1 MIGTM
6 TSLSMLIG
14 RLEVL
19 VDLFSVLWY
28 SLNGLKRRNWIKRCQ
43 FLCRRTVPLLL
54 LFNRIINYY
63 LSVSTK
69 AYMLVLT

>member
-28 SLNGLKRRNWIKRCQ
+28 SLNGLKRRNSIKRCQ
-43 FLCRRTVPLLL
+43 FLCRRAVPLLL
-54 LFNRIINYY
+54 FFNRIINYY
-63 LSVSTK
+63 LSVITK
-69 AYMLVLT
+69 AYMHVLT

>member
-28 SLNGLKRRNWIKRCQ
+28 SLNGLKRRNWIKGCQ
-43 FLCRRTVPLLL
+43 FLCRRAVPLLL
-54 LFNRIINYY
+54 FFNRIINYY
-63 LSVSTK
+63 LSVITK
-69 AYMLVLT
+69 AYMHVLT

>member
-28 SLNGLKRRNWIKRCQ
+28 SLNGLKRRNWIMRCQ

-69 AYMLVLT
+69 AYMHVLT

>member
-43 FLCRRTVPLLL
+43 FLCRRAVPLLRF
-54 LFNRIINYY
+54 FNRIINYY
-63 LSVSTK
+63 LSVITK
-69 AYMLVLT
+69 AYMHVLT

>member
-43 FLCRRTVPLLL
+43 FLCRRAVPLLL
-54 LFNRIINYY
+54 LFNRIINY
-63 LSVSTK
+63 LSVITK
-69 AYMLVLT
+69 AYMHVLT

>member
-28 SLNGLKRRNWIKRCQ
+28 SLNGLKRRGVNFCVAELCPYYS
-43 FLCRRTVPLLL
+43 FLIESS
-54 LFNRIINYY
+54 IIIC
-63 LSVSTK
+63 L
-69 AYMLVLT
+69 

>member
-28 SLNGLKRRNWIKRCQ
+28 SLNDLKRRNWIKRCQ
-43 FLCRRTVPLLL
+43 FLCRRAVPLLL
-54 LFNRIINYY
+54 FFNRIINY
-63 LSVSTK
+63 LSVITK
-69 AYMLVLT
+69 AYMHVLT

>member
-54 LFNRIINYY
+54 SFNRIINYY
-63 LSVSTK
+63 LSVITK
-69 AYMLVLT
+69 AYMHVLT